1 MITVTWTVPGSSPV
15 VTSTTRSMVYVA
27 LAERTVTELVTA
39 DEALRGRLSQLAWI
53 VTPDQA
59 AR

>member
-1 MITVTWTVPGSSPV
+1 
-15 VTSTTRSMVYVA
+15 MVYVA